1 MVPLGVSSA
10 AAVRVG
16 QALGRSDLE
25 GAERSGWTALGL
37 GAGFMGCAGIV
48 LLLAPGRIVRLF
60 TPDATVIAAGASLLV
75 VAAFFQLFDGL
86 QTVATGAL
94 RGAGDTHTPML
105 CHLLAYWLLGLPL
118 GYFLCFK
125 RGWGAPGLWAGLCLA
140 LIVIGSVLLGVWY
153 RKVRSFAR
161 PPISLER

>member
-1 MVPLGVSSA
+1 
-10 AAVRVG
+10 
-16 QALGRSDLE
+16 
-25 GAERSGWTALGL
+25 
-37 GAGFMGCAGIV
+37 
-48 LLLAPGRIVRLF
+48 
-60 TPDATVIAAGASLLV
+60 
-75 VAAFFQLFDGL
+75 
-86 QTVATGAL
+86 
-94 RGAGDTHTPML
+94 ML